1 LLFGA
6 LRMSYVTYKEGI
18 MLKPV
23 NMTERQKAGQLK
35 FLARVHAKQPP
46 STLSPQ
52 EQEEAQREFYHE
64 LETIRSLCLQLLEKG
79 RSSGIAARAAA

>member
-1 LLFGA
+1 
-6 LRMSYVTYKEGI
+6 

-23 NMTERQKAGQLK
+23 NMTERQKAGQALLK

-52 EQEEAQREFYHE
+52 EQEEA
-64 LETIRSLCLQLLEKG
+64 
-79 RSSGIAARAAA
+79 IAQEVKVFRKQQCRAERRV